1 MTGHTRA
8 LTYPA
13 LIGLLQDGRWHAHD
27 EINALT
33 FFPREWL
40 NEIEREGHELE
51 RRGPE
56 PELIRL
62 VA

>member
-1 MTGHTRA
+1 VTDHTRE

-13 LIGLLQDGRWHAHD
+13 VIGLLQDRQRHAD
-27 EINALT
+27 EELAALT

-40 NEIEREGHELE
+40 KEVEREYELE
-51 RRGPE
+51 RRGGSPE
-56 PELIRL
+56 MIRL